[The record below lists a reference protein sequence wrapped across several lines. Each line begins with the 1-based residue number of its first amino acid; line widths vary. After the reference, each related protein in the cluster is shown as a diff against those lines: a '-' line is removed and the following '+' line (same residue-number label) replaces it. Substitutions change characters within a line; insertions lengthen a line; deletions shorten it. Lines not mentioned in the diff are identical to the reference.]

1 MTTDLLVTQVR
12 SSIGAKP
19 KHRGT
24 LRALGLGRIGKSNT
38 LPDRPEIRGMI
49 AKVPH
54 LISVEEQAAE
64 TKAEAPVKK
73 TTAKKPAAKAAKKTT
88 AKKAAK
94 AAPAKAV
101 AKRAPTGRGGER
113 AEGGA
118 AAGGA
123 STEAKKQPAK
133 ATGATKKSATE
144 QES

>member
-1 MTTDLLVTQVR
+1 VTTDLLVTQVR